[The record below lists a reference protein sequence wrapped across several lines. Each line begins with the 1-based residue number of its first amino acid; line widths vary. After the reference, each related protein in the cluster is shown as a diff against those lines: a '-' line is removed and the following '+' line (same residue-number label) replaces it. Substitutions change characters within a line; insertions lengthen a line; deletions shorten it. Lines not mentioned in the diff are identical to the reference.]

1 LAVSEASHDRLVW
14 PSGVAASAQQQRKD
28 QVRHHAYWEARMN
41 YSERWLVLGTHN
53 RKKGLELA
61 QLFAPHG
68 LQVRTLADFPQA
80 LEVVEDG
87 QTFADN
93 ATRKATQQAL
103 HLNAWVLGED
113 SGLAVDALD
122 GRPGVYSA
130 RFSGPNATDSSN
142 NQLLLAELRDVP
154 VLRRDA
160 HYVCHA
166 TLSDP
171 AGRVRADVEA
181 LCRGRIA
188 DAPRGSAGFGYDPLF
203 EIAEY
208 HRTFGELGDAVKSL
222 LSHRGRAIRA
232 LLDQIDRLVQ
242 SGEWPCL

>member
-1 LAVSEASHDRLVW
+1 
-14 PSGVAASAQQQRKD
+14 
-28 QVRHHAYWEARMN
+28 MN
-41 YSERWLVLGTHN
+41 RAERWLVLGTHN

-68 LQVRTLADFPQA
+68 LQVRTLADFPEA

-87 QTFADN
+87 HTFAEN
-93 ATRKATQQAL
+93 AMRKATQQAR

-130 RFSGPNATDSSN
+130 RFSGPAATDASN
-142 NQLLLAELRDVP
+142 NERLLDELRGVP
-154 VLRRDA
+154 LPRRDA

-188 DAPRGSAGFGYDPLF
+188 ISPRGSAGFGYDPLF

-208 HRTFGELGDAVKSL
+208 HRTFGELGDAVKSI

-232 LLDQIDRLVQ
+232 LLEQIDGLVRN
-242 SGEWPCL
+242 GEWPCL